1 MLLEQAAG
9 MMHAAVPAGGGN
21 YFIFLVLWELLFCW
35 MLIFLSV
42 SVWSSLEQWCLFQK
56 KT

>member
-42 SVWSSLEQWCLFQK
+42 SVWSSLEQW
-56 KT
+56 